1 MAWKE
6 PWRLK
11 VRRRMR
17 KPFNK
22 VFHARHYFISEYRG
36 ADFLLQPTGIGTLEI
51 SAKIAEAPEL
61 TNFMRRCNELRPDV
75 FIDIGANIGLYSCIL
90 LKNAYVPRAILF
102 EPDRKN
108 LVHLMANL
116 LINDLL
122 NSTELHEVAL
132 GNTEGR
138 VRLVPGTI
146 DGGLSR
152 IVTNDELPGSGYDVN
167 VAKLDDLVSFADQC
181 LAIKI
186 DVEYYECEVL
196 AGMQRTLRRNKCIVQ
211 VEAFETRDRVIS
223 MMAEVG
229 YGLVLALPPNFVFET
244 AKG

>member
-1 MAWKE
+1 
-6 PWRLK
+6 
-11 VRRRMR
+11 
-17 KPFNK
+17 
-22 VFHARHYFISEYRG
+22 
-36 ADFLLQPTGIGTLEI
+36 
-51 SAKIAEAPEL
+51 
-61 TNFMRRCNELRPDV
+61 
-75 FIDIGANIGLYSCIL
+75 
-90 LKNAYVPRAILF
+90 
-102 EPDRKN
+102 
-108 LVHLMANL
+108 
-116 LINDLL
+116 
-122 NSTELHEVAL
+122 
-132 GNTEGR
+132 